1 MSRNY
6 NSAPENDGDDS
17 DGCDGSRGSAHE
29 INDNNLTVMTATNQ
43 EKTSSYTIKWKAL
56 SKESSLPS
64 PPSLTIL

>member
-6 NSAPENDGDDS
+6 NSAPENDG

-43 EKTSSYTIKWKAL
+43 EKISSYTIKGKAL
-56 SKESSLPS
+56 SQESSLPS
-64 PPSLTIL
+64 LTIL

>member
-6 NSAPENDGDDS
+6 NSAPENDGDGS

-43 EKTSSYTIKWKAL
+43 EKTSSYTISRRHYPK
-56 SKESSLPS
+56 SHHRRHRRH
-64 PPSLTIL
+64 